1 MVKALILHGGAGSW
15 RESKVKEKAI
25 EAVRNCTMEGW
36 RVLNATNN
44 SVEAVIAS
52 VACMEDS
59 GYLNAG
65 AGSVLDLNGGRSL
78 DAGIMSSN
86 GLLGAVAGVKR
97 IRNPVKLARIIA
109 EETPHVLIVG
119 EEADNYGLLRNLP
132 LLPPPPLH
140 VYERYV
146 ESLRKLLSQEVK
158 TEYGG
163 KLVEYLA
170 KNSNVKHA
178 LKIIADAGDTV
189 GAVAIDDNHVLAAA
203 TSTGGVSLKLPGR
216 VGDSPIPGAGFYASN
231 NIACSATGIGEYII
245 RAMPCL
251 KADLE
256 YPHLG
261 NAWETAQTVL
271 RKVTET
277 VGNDTMGFILVDS
290 KGRIAYA
297 YNTEAMLIGYVN
309 EKGEVIVDEKPS
321 RHIVKQV

>member
-15 RESKVKEKAI
+15 KETKVKEKAI
-25 EAVRNCTMEGW
+25 EAIRNCTLEGW
-36 RVLNATNN
+36 KVLNTTNN
-44 SVEAVIAS
+44 SVEAVISS

-65 AGSVLDLNGGRSL
+65 VGSVLDLHGGRSL
-78 DAGIMSSN
+78 DAGLMSSN
-86 GLLGAVAGVKR
+86 GLLGAVAGVRK
-97 IRNPVKLARIIA
+97 IRNPIKLAKIIA

-119 EEADNYGLLRNLP
+119 EEADNYGLIRNLP

-140 VYERYV
+140 VYERYI
-146 ESLRKLLSQEVK
+146 ESLKKLFSLEVK

-170 KNSNVKHA
+170 KNSNIKQA
-178 LKIIADAGDTV
+178 LKKIAEPGDTV
-189 GAVAIDDNHVLAAA
+189 GAVAIDDNQVLAAA

-245 RAMPCL
+245 RTMPCL
-251 KADLE
+251 KADIE
-256 YPHLG
+256 YSRFDD
-261 NAWETAQTVL
+261 AWKTAYSVIKEAT
-271 RKVTET
+271 KA
-277 VGNDTMGFILVDS
+277 VGTDTMGFILVDN

-309 EKGEVIVDEKPS
+309 EKGEVVVNDKPPQYS
-321 RHIVKQV
+321 LKQF